1 MLRLARLGAWLDTR
15 VIDGIVDGSAA
26 VTRGIARLEG
36 RFDARVV
43 DAHRE
48 RGLASATYALG
59 GRVRAS
65 RPVSINTYLYV
76 VVGMVTLVLIA
87 RLF

>member
-1 MLRLARLGAWLDTR
+1 MLRLAQLGKWLDTR

-43 DAHRE
+43 DAIVN
-48 RGLASATYALG
+48 GLANATCALG
-59 GRVRAS
+59 GRVR
-65 RPVSINTYLYV
+65 RVQTGRINTYLYV